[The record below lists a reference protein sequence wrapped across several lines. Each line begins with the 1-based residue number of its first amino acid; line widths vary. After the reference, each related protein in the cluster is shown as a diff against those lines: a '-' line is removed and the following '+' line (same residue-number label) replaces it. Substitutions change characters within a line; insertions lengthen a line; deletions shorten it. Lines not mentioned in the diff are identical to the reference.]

1 MHLFTGIHLFSE
13 IHLINKIHLYR
24 TQNGK
29 ICTISIAIQL
39 LNAKSD
45 EEIKLLR
52 SKNEA
57 QVFVDK
63 VYLSI
68 LTFNRSE
75 IVSTAFK
82 IKISQH
88 TGLVKPV
95 VQQKAPRNNH
105 CSGQPNLV
113 DFLKQNKKFPIIKKN
128 KSACLGSSKLKTSKN
143 CYKPVKPQKQKK
155 IKVKIKV
162 NYLYF

>member
-29 ICTISIAIQL
+29 TCTISIAIQL
-39 LNAKSD
+39 LNAKND

-52 SKNEA
+52 AKNEA
-57 QVFVDK
+57 QVFVNK

-82 IKISQH
+82 
-88 TGLVKPV
+88 
-95 VQQKAPRNNH
+95 
-105 CSGQPNLV
+105 
-113 DFLKQNKKFPIIKKN
+113 N
-128 KSACLGSSKLKTSKN
+128 KSAFLGSSKLKTSKN
-143 CYKPVKPQKQKK
+143 CYKPVKPQKQNKYKSKNKSKTPIFLK
-155 IKVKIKV
+155 IKMQISIKIRKNMRLNNIV
-162 NYLYF
+162 C